1 MLKNKN
7 KNFERL
13 EEKNYLSKL
22 GFFEKEAR
30 LERQYLWVFR
40 ETRNFWERA
49 SESEKEVEIM
59 GGGAGS
65 ALMGLLFRAQFL
77 GIFCKVVDSV
87 PFRPERTEYLVR
99 YANRYEITPYSTS
112 GSILGRSGQ
121 FRPKLVI
128 RPVHKQISFF

>member
-40 ETRNFWERA
+40 ETRNLR
-49 SESEKEVEIM
+49 ESEWVRERSWNN
-59 GGGAGS
+59 GGAWFGFD
-65 ALMGLLFRAQFL
+65 GPTLLEPNF
-77 GIFCKVVDSV
+77 
-87 PFRPERTEYLVR
+87 
-99 YANRYEITPYSTS
+99 
-112 GSILGRSGQ
+112 
-121 FRPKLVI
+121 
-128 RPVHKQISFF
+128 